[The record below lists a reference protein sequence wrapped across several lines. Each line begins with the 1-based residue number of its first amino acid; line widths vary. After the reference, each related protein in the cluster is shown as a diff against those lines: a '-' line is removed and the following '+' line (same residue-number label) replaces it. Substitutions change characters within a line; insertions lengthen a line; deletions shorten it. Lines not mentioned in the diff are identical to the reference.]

1 MSLIKCPEC
10 GQEVSS
16 KAPTCP
22 HCGVRI
28 EANIKRCPVCNSYVL
43 MDAERCP
50 HCQTKFVVDD
60 DHHAHN
66 DEQAS
71 HLSSEEATKVTH
83 DYEESPVGETGNDAQ
98 DYGHTPTKKDAPWYL
113 LLLAII
119 IIGVGGYFYWD
130 SYQDKIASEEKAYA
144 MLQDCNDPLNFEDFI
159 ARFPN
164 SKYVPDVRE
173 RLKNLQQEDALWT
186 DVCKS
191 LDITKLQNYIDTHP
205 TSPHKKEALHK
216 IDSLE
221 WRQADQQGTSAAY
234 DAYIE
239 CHQDGSYISEAY
251 NARDNARAREERA
264 RRDSIA
270 ALQRDTLPPVPAATE
285 TTPSAP
291 STPSTPEHQPEIAA
305 E

>member
-10 GQEVSS
+10 GQQVSS

-28 EANIKRCPVCNSYVL
+28 EANIKRCPVCDSFVF
-43 MDAERCP
+43 MDAEQCP
-50 HCQTKFVVDD
+50 NCHTKFVVNEGRHDEVEETVAD
-60 DHHAHN
+60 QHHMPAH
-66 DEQAS
+66 D
-71 HLSSEEATKVTH
+71 TPVTEPTRAHADANYEH
-83 DYEESPVGETGNDAQ
+83 DNLNN
-98 DYGHTPTKKDAPWYL
+98 TPSKKDAPWYL

-119 IIGVGGYFYWD
+119 IIGVAGYFYWD

-173 RLKNLQQEDALWT
+173 RLKNLQQEDALWAQA
-186 DVCKS
+186 CKS
-191 LDITKLQNYIDTHP
+191 LNITALQNYVDTHP
-205 TSPHKKEALHK
+205 TSPHKKEALFK
-216 IDSLE
+216 IDSIE
-221 WRQADQQGTSAAY
+221 WRQAEQQGTSAAFE
-234 DAYIE
+234 AYIE
-239 CHQDGSYISEAY
+239 RHENGTYITEAY
-251 NARDNARAREERA
+251 NARDNAKAREERA

-270 ALQRDTLPPVPAATE
+270 ALQRDTIQAEAAATATTEGASHE
-285 TTPSAP
+285 TPVQ
-291 STPSTPEHQPEIAA
+291 QPVIPA

>member
-10 GQEVSS
+10 GQQVSS

-28 EANIKRCPVCNSYVL
+28 EANIKRCPVCDSFVF
-43 MDAERCP
+43 MDAEQCP
-50 HCQTKFVVDD
+50 NCHTKFVVNEGR
-60 DHHAHN
+60 H
-66 DEQAS
+66 DEV
-71 HLSSEEATKVTH
+71 EETVA
-83 DYEESPVGETGNDAQ
+83 DQY
-98 DYGHTPTKKDAPWYL
+98 HTPAHDTPVTEPTRAHADANYEHDNLNNTPSKKDAPWYL

-119 IIGVGGYFYWD
+119 IIGVAGYFYWD

-173 RLKNLQQEDALWT
+173 RLKNLQQEDALWAQA
-186 DVCKS
+186 CKS
-191 LDITKLQNYIDTHP
+191 LNITALQNYVDTHP
-205 TSPHKKEALHK
+205 TSPHKKEALFK
-216 IDSLE
+216 IDSIE
-221 WRQADQQGTSAAY
+221 WRQAEQQGTSAAFE
-234 DAYIE
+234 AYIE
-239 CHQDGSYISEAY
+239 RHENGTYITEAY
-251 NARDNARAREERA
+251 NARDNAKAREERA

-270 ALQRDTLPPVPAATE
+270 ALQRDTIQAEAAATATTEGASHE
-285 TTPSAP
+285 TPVQHP
-291 STPSTPEHQPEIAA
+291 VIPA

>member
-10 GQEVSS
+10 GQQVSS

-28 EANIKRCPVCNSYVL
+28 EANIKRCPVCDSFVL
-43 MDAERCP
+43 MDAEQCP
-50 HCQTKFVVDD
+50 NCHTKFVVNEGR
-60 DHHAHN
+60 H
-66 DEQAS
+66 DEV
-71 HLSSEEATKVTH
+71 EETVAEQH
-83 DYEESPVGETGNDAQ
+83 
-98 DYGHTPTKKDAPWYL
+98 HTPAHDTTVTEPAHEHYGNNYEHDDFHNTPSKKDAPWYL

-119 IIGVGGYFYWD
+119 IIGVAGYFYWD

-173 RLKNLQQEDALWT
+173 RLKDLQQEDALWT
-186 DVCKS
+186 EACKS
-191 LDITKLQNYIDTHP
+191 LNITALQNYVDTHP
-205 TSPHKKEALHK
+205 TSPHKKEALFK
-216 IDSLE
+216 IDSIE
-221 WRQADQQGTSAAY
+221 WRQAEQQGTSAAFE
-234 DAYIE
+234 AYIE
-239 CHQDGSYISEAY
+239 RHENGTYITEAY
-251 NARDNARAREERA
+251 NARDNAKAREERA

-270 ALQRDTLPPVPAATE
+270 ALQRDTIQAEAAATATTEGASHE
-285 TTPSAP
+285 TPVQ
-291 STPSTPEHQPEIAA
+291 QPVIPA